1 MYGGENIPYYSAH
14 SCKLGVVLPDSRV
27 VSRKNI
33 LIGQNIKFPPAN
45 PIEGVLCQRSMYN
58 SKSPGKTDTFGKFA

>member
-27 VSRKNI
+27 VSRENI
-33 LIGQNIKFPPAN
+33 LIEQNTKFPPAN
-45 PIEGVLCQRSMYN
+45 PIEGKLCQCSMYN
-58 SKSPGKTDTFGKFA
+58 SKSPGKTDRFGKSA